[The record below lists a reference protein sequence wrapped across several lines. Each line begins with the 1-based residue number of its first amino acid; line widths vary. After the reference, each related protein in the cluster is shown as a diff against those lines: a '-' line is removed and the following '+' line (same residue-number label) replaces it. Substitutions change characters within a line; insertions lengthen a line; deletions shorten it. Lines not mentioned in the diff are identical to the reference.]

1 MSDQSPGVSERRIS
15 RRAAIGTGAALAG
28 AAYLSRSSAV
38 SANRGVLMNQA
49 TPVPAGPPTVVFVHG
64 AFADSSGWAG
74 VISLLQADGIQ
85 VLAASNPLRGVSI
98 DSAYVAS
105 VVAAIPGPVL
115 LVGHSYGGAVISG
128 AAVGAANVVGLVYIA
143 AFALDEGEGGLDVLG
158 QFPPTLLA
166 SALRPANADPANPDL
181 LIDPAQYHEVFAA
194 DVPAEIVAP
203 MAFSQRPVLGSAFG
217 EPAGAVAWKTL
228 PSWFLIPTIDN
239 VIGTEALRMFAAR
252 AGSVTVEFEGASHA
266 ILISQP
272 VAVVDLIKS
281 ALGTI
286 A

>member
-1 MSDQSPGVSERRIS
+1 
-15 RRAAIGTGAALAG
+15 
-28 AAYLSRSSAV
+28 
-38 SANRGVLMNQA
+38 MNQA

-74 VISLLQADGIQ
+74 AISLLQAEGIQ

-128 AAVGAANVVGLVYIA
+128 AAVGAANVLGLVYIA

-181 LIDPAQYHEVFAA
+181 LIDPAQFHEVFAA
-194 DVPAEIVAP
+194 DVPAGIVAP

-239 VIGTEALRMFAAR
+239 VIGTDALRMFAER

-272 VAVVDLIKS
+272 AAVVDLIKS
-281 ALGTI
+281 
-286 A
+286 

>member
-1 MSDQSPGVSERRIS
+1 
-15 RRAAIGTGAALAG
+15 
-28 AAYLSRSSAV
+28 
-38 SANRGVLMNQA
+38 MNQA

-74 VISLLQADGIQ
+74 TISLLQAEGIQ
-85 VLAASNPLRGVSI
+85 VLAASNPLRGVST
-98 DSAYVAS
+98 DAAYVAS

-128 AAVGAANVVGLVYIA
+128 AAVGAANVLGLVYIA
-143 AFALDEGEGGLDVLG
+143 AFALDEGEGGLEVLG
-158 QFPPTLLA
+158 QFPPTLLG
-166 SALRPANADPANPDL
+166 SALRPATADPANPDL
-181 LIDPAQYHEVFAA
+181 LIDPTQFHEVFAA

-203 MAFSQRPVLGSAFG
+203 MAVSQRPVLGSAFG
-217 EPAGAVAWKTL
+217 EHAGPVAWKTL
-228 PSWFLIPTIDN
+228 PSWYLIPTVDN
-239 VIGTEALRMFAAR
+239 VIGTEALRFFAER

-272 VAVVDLIKS
+272 AAVADLIKS
-281 ALGTI
+281 ALGSV